1 MKKTFILSLALLAL
15 TPALAQKRAFTIEDI
30 YRLQYATSPAV
41 SKDGR
46 LAYTVSK
53 SDLKNQRS
61 TTNVIVDGKLVS
73 TDGKSFSPMWSQ
85 RNLGLY
91 LCSYASGTTQLYLW
105 KDGKIE
111 QITDYPLGT
120 DGATVSPDGRYVA
133 FAAEVFPD
141 LGGADGKANKERI
154 DRMARNT
161 LQAHIAD
168 SLLYRHWTTY
178 TDGKF
183 WHIIIY
189 DTVKKTYTDVTPGP
203 FHSPVFSPGG
213 PSGFV
218 FSPDSRELCYLSNHD
233 RHPEASTNCDLW
245 TVPVTGGEARNLT
258 AENKAWDGD
267 PQYSPNGRYIAYRF
281 QRTPG
286 YESDR
291 FILGLI
297 DRKTGRKTV
306 LTEAFD
312 NWVDGFKWSADSRSI
327 YFTAPVRGYQ
337 PLYKVS
343 IDGGRISEVI
353 PNRAIGSFDLAPNGD
368 IYYTSSRTDKPS
380 ALYKA
385 TVVSGRKLS
394 PANTFRETQI
404 THLNDSLEAA
414 VDLRPSEAMWVKGAG
429 GDSVEVF
436 VVKPHGFT
444 QGKKYPTGRYIPLQ
458 AMFWPTLTHTGRPAT
473 ARSSAE
479 I

>member
-61 TTNVIVDGKLVS
+61 TTNVIVDGKPVS

-91 LCSYASGTTQLYLW
+91 LCSYAGGTTLLYLW
-105 KDGKIE
+105 KDGKME

-189 DTVKKTYTDVTPGP
+189 DTVKKTTPT
-203 FHSPVFSPGG
+203 SRPGR
-213 PSGFV
+213 S
-218 FSPDSRELCYLSNHD
+218 
-233 RHPEASTNCDLW
+233 
-245 TVPVTGGEARNLT
+245 
-258 AENKAWDGD
+258 
-267 PQYSPNGRYIAYRF
+267 
-281 QRTPG
+281 
-286 YESDR
+286 
-291 FILGLI
+291 
-297 DRKTGRKTV
+297 TV
-306 LTEAFD
+306 LFSHLAARQ
-312 NWVDGFKWSADSRSI
+312 GSSSRP
-327 YFTAPVRGYQ
+327 TA
-337 PLYKVS
+337 
-343 IDGGRISEVI
+343 
-353 PNRAIGSFDLAPNGD
+353 GSFA
-368 IYYTSSRTDKPS
+368 I
-380 ALYKA
+380 
-385 TVVSGRKLS
+385 
-394 PANTFRETQI
+394 
-404 THLNDSLEAA
+404 
-414 VDLRPSEAMWVKGAG
+414 
-429 GDSVEVF
+429 
-436 VVKPHGFT
+436 
-444 QGKKYPTGRYIPLQ
+444 
-458 AMFWPTLTHTGRPAT
+458 
-473 ARSSAE
+473 
-479 I
+479 